1 MPTALL
7 VDDEPA
13 ASGRLGDLLAA
24 YGEIEVLG
32 AVRSVEQ
39 AVASI
44 EERVPDIV
52 FLDVEMPGGS
62 GLSLLETLP
71 AETEVCFVTAYSKY
85 AVSAYDFGAVDYLV
99 KPVDPDR
106 LEVAVTRILRAF
118 GSKTAAPSLESSDSP
133 AKSRAATFVIPLR
146 EGGAKTVI
154 RSDDIRWIEGMGNY
168 SRVCVAGD
176 GKPMLVR
183 RSLAQWEKDLS
194 KTDFARLGRSQ
205 LVRLERL
212 ALVTW
217 QSRDETVRTFTGS
230 SETLTIGRA
239 SAARLRELTDAK
251 PTE

>member
-1 MPTALL
+1 MPTAML
-7 VDDEPA
+7 VDDEPS
-13 ASGRLGDLLAA
+13 ASARLGDLLAA

-39 AVASI
+39 AVAFI
-44 EERVPDIV
+44 EGKVPDIV
-52 FLDVEMPGGS
+52 FLDVDMPGGS
-62 GLSLLETLP
+62 GLSLLEKLP
-71 AETEVCFVTAYSKY
+71 AETEVCFVTAYSQY

-118 GSKTAAPSLESSDSP
+118 GRKAAAPAAVAVDSP
-133 AKSRAATFVIPLR
+133 AKAPAATFVIPLR
-146 EGGAKTVI
+146 DGGAKTVI
-154 RSDDIRWIEGMGNY
+154 RCDDILWIEGMGNY

-183 RSLAQWEKDLS
+183 RSLAQWEKDLPE
-194 KTDFARLGRSQ
+194 KVFARLGRSQ
-205 LVRLERL
+205 LIRLERL

-217 QSRDETVRTFTGS
+217 QSRSETVLTFTGS
-230 SETLTIGRA
+230 SETLPIGRA

>member
-7 VDDEPA
+7 VDDEHS
-13 ASGRLGDLLAA
+13 ASARLGDLLAA

-32 AVRSVEQ
+32 AVRSVEL
-39 AVASI
+39 AVAFI

-62 GLSLLETLP
+62 GLSLLEKLP
-71 AETEVCFVTAYSKY
+71 AETEVCFVTAYAKY
-85 AVSAYDFGAVDYLV
+85 AASAYDFGAVDYLV

-118 GSKTAAPSLESSDSP
+118 GSKTAAPSRESSDSP
-133 AKSRAATFVIPLR
+133 AKATAATFVIPLR
-146 EGGAKTVI
+146 DGGAKTVI
-154 RSDDIRWIEGMGNY
+154 RCDDILWIEGMGNY
-168 SRVCVAGD
+168 SRVCVAGA

-183 RSLAQWEKDLS
+183 RSLAHWEKDLPE
-194 KTDFARLGRSQ
+194 KDFSRLGRSQ
-205 LVRLERL
+205 LVRPGRL

-217 QSRDETVRTFTGS
+217 QSRSETMLTFTGS

-239 SAARLRELTDAK
+239 AAARLREIIDSK
-251 PTE
+251 PTK

>member
-1 MPTALL
+1 
-7 VDDEPA
+7 
-13 ASGRLGDLLAA
+13 
-24 YGEIEVLG
+24 
-32 AVRSVEQ
+32 VEQ

-217 QSRDETVRTFTGS
+217 QSRDETVLTFTGS

>member
-7 VDDEPA
+7 VDDEPS
-13 ASGRLGDLLAA
+13 ASARLADLLAA

-39 AVASI
+39 AVTFIAGKI
-44 EERVPDIV
+44 PDIV
-52 FLDVEMPGGS
+52 FLDVEMPGDK
-62 GLSLLETLP
+62 GLALLEKLP
-71 AETEVCFVTAYSKY
+71 AETEVCFVTAYSQY

-106 LEVAVTRILRAF
+106 LEVAVTRLLRAL
-118 GSKTAAPSLESSDSP
+118 GSETPSAAAGSEPPITAP
-133 AKSRAATFVIPLR
+133 ATFVIPLR
-146 EGGAKTVI
+146 DGGAKAVI
-154 RSDDIRWIEGMGNY
+154 RRDDILWIEGMGNY

-183 RSLAQWEKDLS
+183 RSLAHWEKELPE
-194 KTDFARLGRSQ
+194 KVFTRLGRSQ
-205 LVRLERL
+205 LICPARL
-212 ALVTW
+212 AIVTW
-217 QSRDETVRTFTGS
+217 QSRSETVLTFSGS

-239 SAARLRELTDAK
+239 SAARLREITDAK